1 MAYEQLNVDQV
12 TVAATRVQ
20 GSGRRHQSIARA
32 TSTVA
37 EPMA

>member
-1 MAYEQLNVDQV
+1 MAYDQLNVDQV
-12 TVAATRVQ
+12 TVAATRFKVRKA
-20 GSGRRHQSIARA
+20 SSLIAKA